1 MALLEPHGDSRQDHH
16 RQMVDAP
23 LLVASGYQLKLLE
36 ESLRLVVTRGNGH
49 SDTVLVAIPP
59 HLLTGVS
66 SARHDL
72 LWL

>member
-1 MALLEPHGDSRQDHH
+1 
-16 RQMVDAP
+16 MVDAP

-36 ESLRLVVTRGNGH
+36 ESRRLVVTRGNGH